1 MEYDVIQINLK
12 LFGTDLQDF
21 YAVLIYVIG
30 SVLLF
35 FSIFDIRAQKKKYW
49 EDQEEMAQG
58 KKVKIISRSRFME
71 FLHKARGMTD
81 GISKFEI
88 INVLMIIMAFI
99 NIALKYGYDSVVWE
113 KVSKGVRLNAV
124 KEADQDSRKDNFME
138 FSDNYLLYETLTI
151 LDSLLVFMIALSIL
165 KYTFF
170 WIPSLNILA
179 ETFRTY
185 FNTTIKRIFTFILA
199 ISMTFSLYCHIFYS
213 YTSFGFFSLPYSI
226 LRTNLLFVQGA
237 LFNANKFYVVNE
249 SIEYVFEKVGWAS
262 ALLNMGI
269 IHLFGRYV
277 VITIIVAFMKKDITA
292 AIHKAR

>member
-1 MEYDVIQINLK
+1 M
-12 LFGTDLQDF
+12 
-21 YAVLIYVIG
+21 IG
-30 SVLLF
+30 SVLFL
-35 FSIFDIRAQKKKYW
+35 FSIFDIRAQKKKYL
-49 EDQEEMAQG
+49 EDMKENEEMAKN
-58 KKVKIISRSRFME
+58 KKKKTTKKSRIME
-71 FLHKARGMTD
+71 ILQCVRGLTD

-99 NIALKYGYDSVVWE
+99 NIALKYGYDNIVWE
-113 KVSKGVRLNAV
+113 KVSTGVRANAV
-124 KEADQDSRKDNFME
+124 KEGDPDSREDNFME
-138 FSDNYLLYETLTI
+138 FSGNYLLYEALTI

-185 FNTTIKRIFTFILA
+185 FNTTIKRIFTFVLM
-199 ISMTFSLYCHIFYS
+199 ISLIFSVYCHIFYS
-213 YTSFGFFSLPYSI
+213 YTSYGFFAMPYSI

-237 LFNANKFYVVNE
+237 LFNANKYFVVNE
-249 SIEYVFEKVGWAS
+249 SIEYVYEKVGWA
-262 ALLNMGI
+262 AAILNMGV

-292 AIHKAR
+292 AIHKARQNMVLEKERAEKRKKKMYDK